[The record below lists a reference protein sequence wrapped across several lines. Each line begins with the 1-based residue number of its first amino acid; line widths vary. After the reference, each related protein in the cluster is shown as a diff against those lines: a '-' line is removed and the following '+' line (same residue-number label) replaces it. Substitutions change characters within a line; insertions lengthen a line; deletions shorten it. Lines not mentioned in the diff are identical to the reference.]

1 MELRSGAVLPGP
13 VPVPITAAEQH
24 ADGWFREGVRLV
36 FARWTALQL
45 AVENQ
50 WGGARS
56 AEKAQHM
63 QADLVHFCY
72 SKRGA
77 VYSDELE
84 EWLDEATVKDFNMEV
99 EDGSL
104 REVADKVVEVFKA
117 CKDGNFTLVQQL
129 QEAEAAAAAK
139 GRRAALQQSRAANRN
154 ADSDDSDSDVEE
166 VGNGGAMDEDAPG
179 RGAGVGASG
188 SGSRRA
194 AKETHP
200 EPLLTQEEVADVSSA
215 TAPSR
220 LGRQFRAAPLF
231 RSAEVVGEQRFS
243 RREPTA
249 AALASQG
256 DVSTEGLELTEEN
269 VEKVLDEVRP
279 YLMADGGNVE
289 LYDIDGLVVKLRLQ
303 GACGSCPSSTMTMK
317 MGIERR
323 LMEKIPEIVSV
334 EQITDQETGLPL
346 DEENVEKVLSE
357 IRPYLV
363 GTGGG
368 ELTLVKIEPPIVKV
382 RIDGPAAGVM
392 TVRVA
397 VTQKLREKIP
407 SIAAV
412 QLL

>member
-1 MELRSGAVLPGP
+1 MELRSGAILPGP

-50 WGGARS
+50 WGGGRS

-84 EWLDEATVKDFNMEV
+84 EWLDEATVKDFSMEV

-104 REVADKVVEVFKA
+104 REVADKIVEVFKA
-117 CKDGNFTLVQQL
+117 CRDGNFTLVQQL

-166 VGNGGAMDEDAPG
+166 VGNGGAMDEDTPE

-188 SGSRRA
+188 S
-194 AKETHP
+194 
-200 EPLLTQEEVADVSSA
+200 VSSA
-215 TAPSR
+215 TVPSR
-220 LGRQFRAAPLF
+220 LGRQFRAAPLV
-231 RSAEVVGEQRFS
+231 RNAEIIGEQRYS

-368 ELTLVKIEPPIVKV
+368 ELTLVKIDPPIVKV